1 MRLTVIVFAKA
12 PRIGRVKRRLAGDV
26 GWVAA
31 WRLYRGWLAGAL
43 RALNDRRW
51 RLVVAVTP
59 ERDRRSRDLRVRRR
73 AVAVTGQGQG
83 DLGRRMARAL
93 NRAPPGPAVVVGSDI
108 PGLGARHVA
117 AAFQALRRS
126 DVVVGPAGDGGFWLI
141 GRRHGRRLP
150 PFAGVRWSTAHAL
163 EDTLRSL
170 PPGLTVA
177 RADVLDDIDDGAS
190 LRAWR
195 RRGNRGNVP
204 A

>member
-1 MRLTVIVFAKA
+1 MRPGRTVIVFARA
-12 PRIGRVKRRLAGDV
+12 PRIGRVKRRLARDV
-26 GWVAA
+26 GAVAA
-31 WRLYRGWLAGAL
+31 WRLYRDWLARVL
-43 RALNDRRW
+43 RALGGDRRW

-59 ERDRRSRDLRVRRR
+59 DHVRRPLR
-73 AVAVTGQGQG
+73 GVAVTGQGKG

-93 NRAPPGPAVVVGSDI
+93 DRAPPGPAVVVGSDI
-108 PGLGARHVA
+108 PELRARHVA

-141 GRRHGRRLP
+141 GRRHRLRRLP
-150 PFAGVRWSTAHAL
+150 PFAGVRWSTRHAL
-163 EDTLRSL
+163 EDTLRCL
-170 PPGLTVA
+170 PPEVSVG
-177 RADVLDDIDDGAS
+177 RADRLDDVDDGAS